1 MLQESRTSFHYWPS
15 TVEEKL
21 VLHTRLLEA
30 ASLIPNSMVF
40 PMRETLSQGLHLLL
54 FKLPNY

>member
-54 FKLPNY
+54 FK